1 MLLSAV
7 AYGDD
12 GEGGEEEMG
21 WSDDDDD
28 DDDDVDAGDDD
39 GGGGKRGA
47 ADADEAPPKTVGGP
61 NDFFE
66 EEELGPA
73 PEAAVAGDVLGDSP
87 PAPFVAGA
95 ASSAAAKAKAKSPV
109 VDDSE
114 ALRALRSKL
123 EDVERSRNELQ
134 SEHRRQ
140 TGELVELRSKVE
152 EMERDR
158 RLGGGGEIPSSSNE
172 GRGGG
177 GGDGGYGEEEA
188 RTLRL
193 LVENLKLQLIEKT
206 ENLDKEHEELM
217 GSILRE
223 KEILNRELIEQRLR
237 SEELA
242 GENRAL
248 LEQRGGGD
256 EELLRGYQS
265 QIRDLE
271 DELAS
276 LRADLD
282 SPSAELAAGA
292 GERAAV
298 REEAGRQSA
307 RTAEDRERAV
317 GEEAGES
324 RTGLAEVEE
333 RARAAGVDLGLSAEI
348 VDGAV
353 TLMSR
358 EPPFSSSSAAAA
370 PALAVADTAL
380 VALVASAGVTAPEDD
395 AAPPGAAED
404 PLEESPRISDDVLER
419 TTAPQS
425 PSPSSSGNSPV
436 KLEAEDELSDDWGD
450 GGWGDDV

>member
-1 MLLSAV
+1 
-7 AYGDD
+7 
-12 GEGGEEEMG
+12 
-21 WSDDDDD
+21 
-28 DDDDVDAGDDD
+28 
-39 GGGGKRGA
+39 
-47 ADADEAPPKTVGGP
+47 
-61 NDFFE
+61 
-66 EEELGPA
+66 
-73 PEAAVAGDVLGDSP
+73 
-87 PAPFVAGA
+87 
-95 ASSAAAKAKAKSPV
+95 
-109 VDDSE
+109 
-114 ALRALRSKL
+114 
-123 EDVERSRNELQ
+123 
-134 SEHRRQ
+134 
-140 TGELVELRSKVE
+140 
-152 EMERDR
+152 
-158 RLGGGGEIPSSSNE
+158 
-172 GRGGG
+172 
-177 GGDGGYGEEEA
+177 
-188 RTLRL
+188 
-193 LVENLKLQLIEKT
+193 LQLIEKT

-282 SPSAELAAGA
+282 SASAELAAGA

-298 REEAGRQSA
+298 REEAGRQSARAEAPA

-333 RARAAGVDLGLSAEI
+333 RAWAAMVDPGLSAEV
-348 VDGAV
+348 VDGAG

-358 EPPFSSSSAAAA
+358 EPPFSSFAAAPA

-380 VALVASAGVTAPEDD
+380 VASVASAGETAPEDG

-404 PLEESPRISDDVLER
+404 PSEESPRISDDVLER

-425 PSPSSSGNSPV
+425 PSPSSSGSSPV